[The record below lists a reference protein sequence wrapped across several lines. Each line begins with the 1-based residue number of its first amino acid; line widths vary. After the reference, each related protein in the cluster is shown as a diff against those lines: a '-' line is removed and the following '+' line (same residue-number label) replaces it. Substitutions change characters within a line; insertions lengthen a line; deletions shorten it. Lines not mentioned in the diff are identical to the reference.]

1 MNAYD
6 KTYLED
12 AMSNLAVMLDYGAMT
27 YGDAEMFFDR
37 FLVSDI
43 SKQFAVGNP
52 RYVAGMSGIE
62 LAEKVIE
69 DTGGTPVYA
78 EYRTIGKSA
87 VYWAGWALAYLQ
99 WHTGCTF
106 ERINGWGVT
115 LQFLMALYPTHHE
128 ADISK
133 LVDTAVEMM
142 TRQKSLSVN
151 PLKRQRKSAGFT
163 QQELAEK
170 SGVKLRMIQAYEQNY
185 QDISRAEAAT
195 VLKMARVLKCQ
206 PEDLLS

>member
-195 VLKMARVLKCQ
+195 VLKMARVLKCH